1 MNQSLEYKEIKVGL
15 NSLKGDQLLNIVPSP
30 DTLMNEGIGLSDLAY
45 YNVLMK
51 GGRVT
56 RNTIKKAEDPPIT
69 TLTRTKTLQPS
80 LPKPIAAQKSEETKN
95 SLGKIKKSSF
105 EFRKEEH
112 GQNLIVSF
120 FSRTIY
126 RFVLNFF
133 DKV

>member
-15 NSLKGDQLLNIVPSP
+15 NSLKGEQLLNIVPSP

-56 RNTIKKAEDPPIT
+56 RNTIKKEEDPPIT

-80 LPKPIAAQKSEETKN
+80 LPKPIAAQKSEETK
-95 SLGKIKKSSF
+95 K
-105 EFRKEEH
+105 
-112 GQNLIVSF
+112 
-120 FSRTIY
+120 T
-126 RFVLNFF
+126 
-133 DKV
+133 